1 MSRQEATQ
9 FIERY
14 MSQFDGVRS
23 YLAQTLVEAQQVGYV
38 SSLYGRRRYVPD
50 IAGGGPRRMAAER
63 AAINMPLQATAAD
76 IMKIAM
82 INVAK
87 ELAESPLRAR
97 MILQVHDELLFETP
111 ESEVE
116 ALRELVSRTMR
127 DAATLSVPLDVES
140 SIGQN
145 WGDMVD
151 LE

>member
-1 MSRQEATQ
+1 
-9 FIERY
+9 
-14 MSQFDGVRS
+14 
-23 YLAQTLVEAQQVGYV
+23 
-38 SSLYGRRRYVPD
+38 
-50 IAGGGPRRMAAER
+50 
-63 AAINMPLQATAAD
+63 
-76 IMKIAM
+76 
-82 INVAK
+82 
-87 ELAESPLRAR
+87 

-127 DAATLSVPLDVES
+127 DAANLSVPLDVES